1 MTLACPFAGI
11 RRHLFIR
18 SHSGV
23 NFRQGVPN
31 GTLGIAVRLPERVL
45 EPVERISEILFG
57 LTLTITGAVS
67 VATADHFQIRTMLFA
82 ALGCN
87 LAWGIIDGGMYLMA
101 RIGERGRN
109 AVVAQA
115 VRETTNREEAHR
127 IIADELPPL
136 LGSTFGPAQLE
147 LIRERINQMPPSNV
161 RPGLT
166 ARDWLGALG
175 VCILVVLSTFPV
187 VIPFIVFEDA
197 RLALRTSNA
206 FAVIL
211 LFICGYLFARHAG
224 LWPWTTGVI
233 MVAVGVALVIVAIA
247 LGG

>member
-1 MTLACPFAGI
+1 M
-11 RRHLFIR
+11 
-18 SHSGV
+18 
-23 NFRQGVPN
+23 
-31 GTLGIAVRLPERVL
+31 RLPDRVL

-57 LTLTITGAVS
+57 LIMALTITGAVG

-115 VRETTNREEAHR
+115 VRQMINREDARR
-127 IIADELPPL
+127 IIADELPPF
-136 LGSTFGPAQLE
+136 LGSIFQPAQLE
-147 LIRERINQMPPSNV
+147 LIRERINLMPAPDV
-161 RPGLT
+161 TG
-166 ARDWLGALG
+166 RDWLGAFD

-187 VIPFIVFEDA
+187 VIPFVVFEDA

-206 FAVIL
+206 FAVL
-211 LFICGYLFARHAG
+211 SLFIC
-224 LWPWTTGVI
+224 
-233 MVAVGVALVIVAIA
+233 
-247 LGG
+247 